1 VGIQVRILGNLE
13 VEGPSGAIHFGS
25 AKERGLLVLLAL
37 EVGRVVSTD
46 RLLENLWENV
56 PSGSQVGALRVLVS
70 RIRRTLAQGGAD
82 DVIVTQPPGYLLS
95 PNVRVDAVSF
105 VGLVETGRR
114 HLLDGSAEEASGILG
129 EALALWRAPQL
140 GEYPGETGRA
150 ERSRLEQLRLVAL
163 ETRIDADL
171 SRGRHLEVL
180 GELEALTASNP
191 FHERFWAQR
200 IISLY
205 RSGRQA
211 EALRTYGEIRQALVE
226 ELGVDPSPSLRE
238 LESAVLAQDDSLLGP
253 VVPASRDAAS
263 GSPDPTDPSPVQEV
277 SDASWEVP
285 LPSRLRARPTI
296 GLIGRNP
303 EIARIT
309 DAFKRVAAGDGRE
322 IVLVS
327 GEAGIGK
334 TTLVAEAARIAA
346 ESGACVLLGRCDE
359 EMGAPYRPFTEALN
373 AWVVNGP
380 ESLLVSHIETYGSEL
395 SSMVPA
401 LGRRFGD
408 LPPSQSVD
416 PDTQRYL
423 LFGSVVGLMVRIATD
438 RPVVLVLDDLQWA
451 DKASLQLLRHLIA
464 SSEPMSLLIVGTLR
478 SSELSTAHPL
488 SDTLAALWRETGV
501 SRIELGGLDDT
512 GVLAFMEAAA
522 GHALDDAGTD
532 LAHAVY
538 RETDGNPFFVG
549 EVLRQL
555 TESGAVYQDSTGR
568 WIATADLEAMILP
581 DSLRQVI
588 GSRVANL
595 GESARQVLPLASVIG
610 REFDLDVLAR
620 VTERSEEELLDV
632 LDAAATVA
640 LVEEVSDALGRYS
653 FSHALIQHTLYQ
665 DLGPTR
671 RARAHRQVAEAIEAI
686 SGVDAS
692 ERVAELAHHW
702 FSATQSVEVS
712 KAIG

>member
-1 VGIQVRILGNLE
+1 MDIQVRVLGNLE

-46 RLLENLWENV
+46 RLLENLWENA
-56 PSGSQVGALRVLVS
+56 PTGSQAGALRVLVS
-70 RIRRTLAQGGAD
+70 RIRRALAQGGAGE
-82 DVIVTQPPGYLLS
+82 VIVTQPPGYLLS
-95 PNVRVDAVSF
+95 PTVRVDALDF
-105 VGLVETGRR
+105 VGLMETGRR
-114 HLLDGSAEEASGILG
+114 QLLDGSAEQASRILG
-129 EALALWRAPQL
+129 EALALWRAPEL

-163 ETRIDADL
+163 ETRIEADL
-171 SRGRHLEVL
+171 SCGRHLEVL

-253 VVPASRDAAS
+253 VMLASPGAASRTPDPIGSSIEQPASVV
-263 GSPDPTDPSPVQEV
+263 P
-277 SDASWEVP
+277 WEVP
-285 LPSRLRARPTI
+285 LPSRLLARPTV
-296 GLIGRNP
+296 GLIGRSA
-303 EIARIT
+303 EISKIT

-334 TTLVAEAARIAA
+334 TTLVAEASRIAA

-359 EMGAPYRPFTEALN
+359 EMGAPYRPFTEALH
-373 AWVVNGP
+373 AWVVHGP
-380 ESLLVSHIETYGSEL
+380 ESVLVSHVEKYGSEL
-395 SSMVPA
+395 SSLIPA

-408 LPPSQSVD
+408 LPPPQSVD

-423 LFGSVVGLMVRIATD
+423 LFGSVVGLMVRMARD

-464 SSEPMSLLIVGTLR
+464 SAEPMPLLIVGTLR
-478 SSELSTAHPL
+478 SSELSAAHPL
-488 SDTLAALWRETGV
+488 TDTLAALWRETGV
-501 SRIELGGLDDT
+501 SRIDLGGLDDT

-549 EVLRQL
+549 EVLR
-555 TESGAVYQDSTGR
+555 
-568 WIATADLEAMILP
+568 
-581 DSLRQVI
+581 
-588 GSRVANL
+588 
-595 GESARQVLPLASVIG
+595 
-610 REFDLDVLAR
+610 
-620 VTERSEEELLDV
+620 
-632 LDAAATVA
+632 
-640 LVEEVSDALGRYS
+640 
-653 FSHALIQHTLYQ
+653 
-665 DLGPTR
+665 
-671 RARAHRQVAEAIEAI
+671 
-686 SGVDAS
+686 
-692 ERVAELAHHW
+692 
-702 FSATQSVEVS
+702 
-712 KAIG
+712 